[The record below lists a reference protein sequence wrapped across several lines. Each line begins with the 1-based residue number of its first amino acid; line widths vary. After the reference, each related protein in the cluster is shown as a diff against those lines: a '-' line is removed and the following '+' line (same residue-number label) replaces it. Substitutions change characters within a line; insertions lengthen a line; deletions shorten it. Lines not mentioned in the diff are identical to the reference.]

1 MLFSYTALT
10 KSGEERSGAINA
22 TNEDVAISSLQ
33 RRDLVVVSVRKAERK
48 PIFERDIGF
57 LTRVSGK
64 DLVMLSRQISTLFE
78 AQVSALRVFRLLGTE
93 SPSPVL
99 REKLSTVADD
109 IQSGMTISKAMHK
122 HPSAFSDFY
131 VNMVG
136 AGEESGKLAE
146 TFGYLSSYME
156 RNYELA
162 SKTRSALMYPAFV
175 IIVFISVMILM
186 MTLVVPKLT
195 AIIIE
200 SGQEI
205 PIYTK
210 IVIGISNFLVNYGI
224 FLGIVIIMGGVLLW
238 YYNRK
243 GVISFSSIKLSTPGL
258 GKLYRQIYLS
268 RIADNMNTM
277 LASGIPMTR
286 AVEITSTV
294 VGDKIYKAILL
305 KAVERVRAGDPFSK
319 AMAEHEEIPR
329 IMVQMIRVGEETGE
343 LGAILGKMAAFYK
356 REVDQTIDNLVGLIE
371 PILIVAL
378 GLGVGVV
385 LAAVLMPIY
394 NVAGSI

>member
-22 TNEDVAISSLQ
+22 SNEDIAISSLQ
-33 RRDLVVVSVRKAERK
+33 QRSLVVVSIRKAEKK

-57 LTRVSGK
+57 LTKVSGK

-93 SPSPVL
+93 FPSAIL
-99 REKLSTVADD
+99 REKLSAVADD
-109 IQSGMTISKAMHK
+109 IQSGMTISKAMNK
-122 HPSAFSDFY
+122 HPAAFSDFY
-131 VNMVG
+131 VNMVH
-136 AGEESGKLAE
+136 AGEESGKLSEA
-146 TFGYLSSYME
+146 FGYLSSYME
-156 RNYELA
+156 RNYELI

-175 IIVFISVMILM
+175 IFVFITVMALM

-195 AIIIE
+195 AIILE

-210 IVIGISNFLVNYGI
+210 IVINTSNFLVNYGI
-224 FLGIVIIMGGVLLW
+224 LSVLVLVVGVVLLW

-243 GVISFSSIKLSTPGL
+243 GVISFSKMKIGVPLV
-258 GKLYRQIYLS
+258 GKLYSQIYLS

-277 LASGIPMTR
+277 LSSGIPMVR
-286 AVEITSTV
+286 AVEITAKV
-294 VGDKIYKAILL
+294 VGDETYKAILAKGVEKI
-305 KAVERVRAGDPFSK
+305 KAGSPLSK
-319 AMAEHEEIPR
+319 ALEGHKEIPR
-329 IMVQMIRVGEETGE
+329 IMLQMIKVGEETGE
-343 LGAILGKMAAFYK
+343 LGQILGKMAAFYK
-356 REVDQTIDNLVGLIE
+356 REVDQTIDTLVGMIE

-378 GLGVGVV
+378 GLGVGTV

-394 NVAGSI
+394 NIAGSM